1 MAGVGL
7 AGLAGAKSHLFPAL
21 FSFHYSYQS
30 FAKTGSGQTQAN
42 LKKPCPFS
50 QSLGSSAQLFAGQL
64 GKGGYSGPLAFDK
77 TSDLQNPLPRGQIQD
92 NPSRHDYNMDE
103 TIDNIINIGV

>member
-1 MAGVGL
+1 VAGVGL

-21 FSFHYSYQS
+21 FSFDYSYQS
-30 FAKTGSGQTQAN
+30 FAKTGSGQTQGN